1 VQGLTRNNE
10 VTIMKKFAI
19 ILAAGKGTRMKS
31 DLPKVLHQVA
41 GRSMLDHVLS
51 AVNATSVDETVVVV
65 GHGADQV
72 VATLPEGTHHVKQDQ
87 QLGTGHAVKIVAPQL
102 ANKSGHTLVI
112 AGDTP
117 LITSETLEE
126 LYNYHI
132 EEGAK
137 ATILTAIADNPFG
150 YGRVIRDED
159 GQVAKIVEQKDATDL
174 EAAVQEINTGTYIFD
189 NQALFEALEEV
200 TTDNAQ
206 GEYYLPDVIEILKAE
221 EEKVSA
227 YVLDDFEQSLG
238 VNDRVALSQAE
249 AIMRHRINTQHMI
262 NGVTLIDPATTYI
275 DADVTIGANTLIE
288 GNVTIKGHSRIG
300 KDVVITSGSRIVD
313 STLWDKV
320 EVRQSVIEES
330 TMEEGSNAGPFAHL
344 RPGTILHDEVHIGNF
359 VEVKGSTLGK
369 GTKAGHLTY
378 IGNATV
384 GEKVNFGA
392 GTITVNYDGKDKYH
406 TDIANYAFIGS
417 NSTIIAPISIGENAL
432 TAAGSTITED
442 VPDEAL
448 AIGRGRQVNKLDRT
462 SKMPHYHSKN

>member
-1 VQGLTRNNE
+1 
-10 VTIMKKFAI
+10 MKKFAI

-31 DLPKVLHQVA
+31 DLPKVLHQVS
-41 GRSMLDHVLS
+41 GRTMLGHVLA

-117 LITSETLEE
+117 LITAETLEA

-150 YGRVIRDED
+150 YGRVIRGED

-206 GEYYLPDVIEILKAE
+206 GEYYLPDVIEILKE
-221 EEKVSA
+221 DDEKVSA
-227 YVLDDFEQSLG
+227 YVLDDFDQSLG
-238 VNDRVALSQAE
+238 VNDRVALAE
-249 AIMRHRINTQHMI
+249 AERIMRARINTQHMV

-288 GNVTIKGHSRIG
+288 GNVTIKGHTTIG